1 MFGEE
6 TPDGKY
12 QLGQLRF
19 WAVPYKRGQI
29 VHEKFLHP
37 INHAER
43 IIKIRAPSDD
53 MNYED
58 HEAYVRS
65 KHGRFLT
72 LEEAQEF
79 LNGNALYPGED

>member
-1 MFGEE
+1 
-6 TPDGKY
+6 
-12 QLGQLRF
+12 
-19 WAVPYKRGQI
+19 
-29 VHEKFLHP
+29 
-37 INHAER
+37 
-43 IIKIRAPSDD
+43 

-79 LNGNALYPGED
+79 LSGNALYPG